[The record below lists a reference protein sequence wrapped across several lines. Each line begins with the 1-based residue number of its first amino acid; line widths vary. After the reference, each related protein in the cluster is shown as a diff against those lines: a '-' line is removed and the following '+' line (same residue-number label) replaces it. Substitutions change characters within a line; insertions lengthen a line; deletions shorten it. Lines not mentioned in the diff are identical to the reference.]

1 MRQIAAIFLLVISF
15 AISPALAEETKYTC
29 PMHPHYIAEE
39 AGSCPICGMDLV
51 ELSQEEDTIYS
62 DTDTGSGEKK
72 ILYWQ
77 APMDPNYKM
86 DKPGKSPMGMDL
98 VPVYGTDNDGKGD
111 GRSAIRISPETIQ
124 NIGVR
129 TQKAE
134 AARFGTDVRSYGVV
148 TENVREQDDLSSRVG
163 GWVEEL
169 KVTAVGDEVKKGDLL
184 FTLYSPDLV
193 SAQQDYIAAIASG
206 AKGRISSSAKRLKSL
221 GVQDKALEEIK
232 KKRRKLQNVPFYAI
246 TDGVISKLNVK
257 RGTFVKSGMQIAE
270 IQSYAT
276 VWINV
281 SVAEKDL
288 GFLSKNMKAEV
299 TFPNLSSDVRTARID
314 YIYPTIDK
322 ASRTGQVRLVLDNP
336 DGILRPGAYADV
348 SFDTVSVK
356 RLAIPSE
363 AVLRSSEGNYVVVA
377 IGDGRFQSRKVKTG
391 IYNRGRVQVLS
402 GLNEGDDVVVSSQF
416 MIDSESSLRESFRK
430 MQKIQTSLSQL
441 DVDKNQMAMI
451 NHLIDSAIY
460 IHESLTDGYAINPK
474 MLMPSLKLNDHLMPK
489 FRGTKLQ
496 FILEGAE
503 KAIMEAKD
511 SITDS
516 EEQVA
521 LANLI
526 RSLKPWLFEG
536 KPQYYKDKG
545 LKLYMDHGTGNLW
558 LQLGSEPTNPYG
570 NDMSMLQEW
579 PDKVETTTAPDAD
592 AATAPAGG
600 AHAGH

>member
-15 AISPALAEETKYTC
+15 TISPALAEETKYTC

-51 ELSQEEDTIYS
+51 PMSTEGEEQA
-62 DTDTGSGEKK
+62 GE
-72 ILYWQ
+72 ILQ
-77 APMDPNYKM
+77 
-86 DKPGKSPMGMDL
+86 
-98 VPVYGTDNDGKGD
+98 GD
-111 GRSAIRISPETIQ
+111 EKAGVTISPETIQ

-129 TQKAE
+129 TQVAE

-163 GWVEEL
+163 GWIEEL

-193 SAQQDYIAAIASG
+193 SAQQDYIAAIAAGS
-206 AKGRISSSAKRLKSL
+206 KGRISSSAKRLKSL

-232 KKRRKLQNVPFYAI
+232 KKRRKLQNVPFYA
-246 TDGVISKLNVK
+246 TVDGIVSKLNVK

-270 IQSYAT
+270 IQSYST

-288 GFLSKNMKAEV
+288 GFLSKGMKADV
-299 TFPNLSSDVRTARID
+299 TLPNLSSDTRTARVD

-336 DGILRPGAYADV
+336 YGTLRPGAYADV

-363 AVLRSSEGNYVVVA
+363 AILRSSEGNYVVIA
-377 IGDGRFQSRKVKTG
+377 TGNGRFQSRPVKTG
-391 IYNRGRVQVLS
+391 VHNRGRVQILS
-402 GLNEGDDVVVSSQF
+402 GLNEGDEVVVSSQF

-430 MQKIQTSLSQL
+430 MQKMQTPLSLL
-441 DVDKNQMAMI
+441 EVDKNQMAMI
-451 NHLIDSAIY
+451 NHLVDSAIY
-460 IHESLTDGYAINPK
+460 IHEALVDGYAVDSK
-474 MLMPSLKLNDHLMPK
+474 MLMPALKLNDHLMPK
-489 FRGTKLQ
+489 LRGTKLQ

-503 KAIMEAKD
+503 KAIMEAQD

-516 EEQVA
+516 ETQNA
-521 LANLI
+521 LANLM
-526 RSLKPWLFEG
+526 RALKPWLLEG
-536 KPQYYKDKG
+536 KPQYYKQKG
-545 LKLYMDHGTGNLW
+545 LKLFMDHSTGNLW
-558 LQLGSEPTNPYG
+558 LQLDEQPANPYG
-570 NDMSMLQEW
+570 DGHAMLQAW
-579 PDKVETTTAPDAD
+579 PDKVDAEIPEVQ
-592 AATAPAGG
+592 AAPAGG